1 MISRSKVFHISTPY
15 FPLWKVDLWR
25 NRLLPIPC
33 SEPPCFSTS
42 PVDGLFLAPQRVS
55 PFLHKIFAYGHYY
68 EEKKPLLS
76 LRREKADERWVLP
89 MKFSCEKALL
99 QSAISTTSRAVSSKS
114 SIPALMGILL
124 EAENDLRLT
133 GYNLE
138 TGIRTSVPA
147 QITSTGSLV
156 LEARLF
162 GDIIRKLPD
171 DMVTISTDNLT
182 VHIECGMSSFNI
194 QGIDP
199 EEFPELPTVEYQNTI
214 QLQQGILKSMI
225 SQTLFAVS
233 TNESRP
239 IHTGSLFE
247 VDESG
252 LTVVS
257 VDGYRL
263 ALRHEQVEKKE
274 GAESFSFVVPGAA
287 LSEVEKI
294 CSDVDE
300 PAQIIQGARH
310 VMFKVGSTMLV
321 SRRLEGEFLA
331 YRQAIPRNN
340 PIHVEA
346 DTRTLLS
353 SIERVSLII
362 SDKLKSPLRCLFEKD
377 VLKITTRTAVSD
389 AADQCPVD
397 GDGGGLEIGFNNK
410 FLMDALKAAPTDQV
424 RLELSTGVS
433 PCVILP
439 AEGEENF
446 LYMVLPV
453 RLKAG
458 E

>member
-1 MISRSKVFHISTPY
+1 
-15 FPLWKVDLWR
+15 
-25 NRLLPIPC
+25 
-33 SEPPCFSTS
+33 
-42 PVDGLFLAPQRVS
+42 
-55 PFLHKIFAYGHYY
+55 
-68 EEKKPLLS
+68 
-76 LRREKADERWVLP
+76 

-99 QSAISTTSRAVSSKS
+99 VSAVATTSRAVAAKS
-114 SIPALMGILL
+114 SIPAMEGILI
-124 EAENDLRLT
+124 EADTRLRLT
-133 GYNLE
+133 GYDLE
-138 TGIRTSVPA
+138 KGIQATVPA
-147 QITSTGSLV
+147 EIQEPGSLV
-156 LEARLF
+156 LSARLF
-162 GDIIRKLPD
+162 GEIIRKMPD
-171 DMVTISTDNLT
+171 DVVVFTAQNYMVNIK
-182 VHIECGMSSFNI
+182 CGLSEFNI
-194 QGIDP
+194 LGTDP
-199 EEFPELPTVEYQNTI
+199 EEFPELPTVDQQNSLTLE
-214 QLQQGILKSMI
+214 QSVLRSMI

-233 TNESRP
+233 DNESRP

-247 VDESG
+247 ADDKG
-252 LTVVS
+252 LTIVS

-263 ALRHEQVEKKE
+263 ALRHEAIDKKE